1 MSNKKHVFLLLI
13 PLMLI
18 GCASSSKVAY
28 HVSQSAWV
36 NASIGEVDNI
46 SASVVTTLLFTS
58 DKDVTVMSSVK
69 KNAETIVKPFVY
81 AKGTYK
87 IDGNPRKT
95 ASIVLNVKTIDGK
108 DLVLEGQYSKTEAML
123 LKSKDGEVRLF
134 AYVNKLNVK

>member
-1 MSNKKHVFLLLI
+1 MSNKKTCILLLI

-28 HVSQSAWV
+28 HVSQSAWANV
-36 NASIGEVDNI
+36 SVGEVDNI

-58 DKDVTVMSSVK
+58 DQDVTIMSSVK
-69 KNAETIVKPFVY
+69 KDNETIVKPFVY

-87 IDGNPRKT
+87 IEGNPRKT

-108 DLVLEGQYSKTEAML
+108 DLVLEGQYNKTEAML
-123 LKSKDGEVRLF
+123 LKSKDEAVRMF
-134 AYVNKLNVK
+134 IYVNKINTL

>member
-1 MSNKKHVFLLLI
+1 MREPLSVERQQSDSTLFLYAYIETLICIVGSSYANQNLNFMSNKKHVFLLLI

-18 GCASSSKVAY
+18 GCASSKKVAY

-36 NASIGEVDNI
+36 NASVGEVDNI

-81 AKGTYK
+81 AKGT
-87 IDGNPRKT
+87 
-95 ASIVLNVKTIDGK
+95 
-108 DLVLEGQYSKTEAML
+108 
-123 LKSKDGEVRLF
+123 
-134 AYVNKLNVK
+134 

>member
-18 GCASSSKVAY
+18 GCASSNKVAY

-69 KNAETIVKPFVY
+69 KDAETIVKPFVY

-87 IDGNPRKT
+87 IDGNPRKA
-95 ASIVLNVKTIDGK
+95 ASIILNVKTIDGK
-108 DLVLEGQYSKTEAML
+108 DLVLEGEYCKKEAML
-123 LKSKDGEVRLF
+123 LKSKDGEIRLF

>member
-1 MSNKKHVFLLLI
+1 
-13 PLMLI
+13 
-18 GCASSSKVAY
+18 
-28 HVSQSAWV
+28 
-36 NASIGEVDNI
+36 
-46 SASVVTTLLFTS
+46 
-58 DKDVTVMSSVK
+58 MSSVK
-69 KNAETIVKPFVY
+69 KEAETIVKPFVY